1 MSPAEIVD
9 LTDAVAATFGED
21 IAHDACLVFLEKR
34 PVTTA
39 PLWWWRR
46 TARYLRNDARAK
58 YNVRRAPRY
67 WTEQRWST
75 TSPSST
81 PEQWAACW
89 ELVDRI
95 PAEVTLQLVLMEGTR
110 ADHTIARMAQRT
122 LRRHAMRYA
131 RWRPS

>member
-1 MSPAEIVD
+1 MSPAEIAD

-34 PVTTA
+34 PVMDE
-39 PLWWWRR
+39 PLRWWRR
-46 TARYLRNDARAK
+46 TARYLRNDAREK
-58 YNVRRAPRY
+58 HNVRRAPRY

-75 TSPSST
+75 TSPSAT
-81 PEQWAACW
+81 PEESAACW

-131 RWRPS
+131 RWRP